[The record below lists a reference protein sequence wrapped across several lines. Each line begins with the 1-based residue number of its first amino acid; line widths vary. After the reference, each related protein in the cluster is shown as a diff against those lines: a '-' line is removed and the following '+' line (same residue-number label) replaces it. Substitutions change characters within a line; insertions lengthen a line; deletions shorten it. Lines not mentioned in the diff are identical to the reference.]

1 MTAAKSAAHATVP
14 ETERALVE
22 AAQRDPSCFA
32 AIYEAHFERVYA
44 YVVRRVRD
52 RTEAEDVTADV
63 FHHALKRLPQFEWRG
78 VPVAAWLFRI
88 AANALIDRGKRAA
101 HERALPAPDA
111 PADAGPE
118 DVEEGAHLLRLV
130 DRLPPAQ
137 RDVVLMRFA
146 EEKTIREIAAAI
158 GRSEGAVKQLQLRA
172 LQRLRARMEEADG

>member
-1 MTAAKSAAHATVP
+1 MTAAHATVP

-88 AANALIDRGKRAA
+88 AANALIDRSKRAA
-101 HERALPAPDA
+101 HARGLPAPDE
-111 PADAGPE
+111 PADDGPE
-118 DVEEGAHLLRLV
+118 DVERGAQLFRLV

-137 RDVVLMRFA
+137 RHVVRMRFA
-146 EEKTIREIAAAI
+146 EEKTIREVAAAL

-172 LQRLRARMEEADG
+172 LQQLRAHMEEIDG

>member
-1 MTAAKSAAHATVP
+1 MTAAKSTARATLP

-32 AIYEAHFERVYA
+32 AIYDAHFERVYA

-63 FHHALKRLPQFEWRG
+63 FHHALKRLPRFEWRG
-78 VPVAAWLFRI
+78 VPVVAWLYRI
-88 AANALIDRGKRAA
+88 AANMLIDRSKRAA
-101 HERALPAPDA
+101 HERGVPAPA
-111 PADAGPE
+111 EPAATGPD
-118 DVEEGAHLLRLV
+118 DVERGAQLFRLV
-130 DRLPPAQ
+130 DRLPTAQ
-137 RDVVLMRFA
+137 RDVVRMRFA

-172 LQRLRARMEEADG
+172 LQRLRAHMEESDG